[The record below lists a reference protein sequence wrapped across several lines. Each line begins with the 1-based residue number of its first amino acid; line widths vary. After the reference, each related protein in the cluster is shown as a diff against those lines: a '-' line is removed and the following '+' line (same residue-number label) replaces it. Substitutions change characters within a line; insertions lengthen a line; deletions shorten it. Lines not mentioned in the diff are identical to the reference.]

1 VTERKVTLGILVA
14 LYAGVMMLGVALDPE
29 QMPLHW
35 GLDGEPNRVGST
47 EQWLAETAI
56 LGAAI
61 LAIGAVLGLLVRRF
75 PGSVN
80 IPNKDY
86 WLRPEHVD
94 EARERALTSSFDI
107 FGDAFLLV
115 TVIELVAVLRAN
127 RGDLDF
133 PVWLFAVLLAGFLV
147 SVGWRVVRMR
157 REFAVPTGR
166 R

>member
-1 VTERKVTLGILVA
+1 VTLGILVA
-14 LYAGVMMLGVALDPE
+14 LWAGVMLLGAMLDPG

-35 GLDGEPNRVGST
+35 GLDGEPDRVGST
-47 EQWLAETAI
+47 QRWLAEMAI
-56 LGAAI
+56 LGV
-61 LAIGAVLGLLVRRF
+61 VLVGVGFLLGVLVRRF
-75 PGSVN
+75 PGSLN
-80 IPNKDY
+80 IPNKEY

-94 EARERALTSSFDI
+94 EARERALTSGFDI

-115 TVIELVAVLRAN
+115 TVVELVAVLRAN

-133 PVWLFAVLLAGFLV
+133 PVWLFAVLFAGFLV

-157 REFAVPTGR
+157 RAFAVPTGR